1 QGILQVAVYLDDIL
15 VTGLT
20 EVEHLENL
28 EEILNRLEK
37 AGLCLKRSKCTFKAK
52 EVVFLG
58 HKVDATGLHP
68 VKEEVQ
74 AIQEAPATKLK
85 SYLGLLNDYNRFL
98 PNLSALLMPLQLP
111 LQKYVKWYWG
121 CVQEKAFEASKTK
134 GLAHYDEDKELIL
147 SCDASPYG
155 IGTVLSHR
163 MKDGLDRPIG
173 FVSRALTV
181 AELDKEGLAV
191 IFGVQK
197 FHNYIYGTRFT

>member
-1 QGILQVAVYLDDIL
+1 IFQRTMEGLLQGILQVAVYLDDIL

-121 CVQEKAFEASKTK
+121 CVQEKAFEASK
-134 GLAHYDEDKELIL
+134 IL
-147 SCDASPYG
+147 ECRNFITTYTEHASPDHKPL
-155 IGTVLSHR
+155 ISLSNE
-163 MKDGLDRPIG
+163 MK
-173 FVSRALTV
+173 
-181 AELDKEGLAV
+181 AV
-191 IFGVQK
+191 PQMASPRIQ
-197 FHNYIYGTRFT
+197 RW